1 MSLCKKSIVRPS
13 LRQANKANQGQSGTR
28 VCQEGGEGAGS
39 CLANLPL
46 WPSQFSTTQTS
57 SMAMFAKL
65 QTFLPDIRRKGTL
78 GGGEGVLVFKA

>member
-1 MSLCKKSIVRPS
+1 MQEEHSAPLP
-13 LRQANKANQGQSGTR
+13 APGEQGQSRAVWNSGVPGR
-28 VCQEGGEGAGS
+28 GEGAGS